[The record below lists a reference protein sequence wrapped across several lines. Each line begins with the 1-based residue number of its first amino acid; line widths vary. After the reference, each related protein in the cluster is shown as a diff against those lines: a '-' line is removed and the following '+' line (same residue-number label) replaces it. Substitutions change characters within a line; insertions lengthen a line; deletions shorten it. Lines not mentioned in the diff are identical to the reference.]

1 MHRIAVVIPAHNE
14 EAHIAACLAAVS
26 EAARRVAS
34 IESSRRHEVAVFV
47 VCDACTDGT
56 AEIVRDAGLTPLIV
70 RERSV
75 GAARAAGASAAL
87 QSVADW
93 LAFTDADTLVT
104 ESWLVAQLTLESD
117 VVCGTIAVEDWGAH
131 GEAVRNDFAATYKDI
146 DGHRH
151 IHGANL
157 GMSAAAYRRA
167 GGFAMLTSSEDVA
180 IVEALE
186 RAGATIAWS
195 AAPRV
200 VTSARVDHR
209 APHGFGAALVAAAER
224 FRKLA
229 AIEPTETRTTSFTF
243 PPFISPPFISK

>member
-1 MHRIAVVIPAHNE
+1 MKRSRMHRIAVVIPAHNE
-14 EAHIAACLAAVS
+14 EVHIAACLAAVG
-26 EAARRVAS
+26 EAARRIAS
-34 IESSRRHEVAVFV
+34 VESWLRHEVVTFV
-47 VCDACTDGT
+47 VCDACTDRT
-56 AEIVRDAGLTPLIV
+56 AEIVRDAGLSPLIV
-70 RERSV
+70 RERNV

-87 QSVADW
+87 RSGADW

-104 ESWLVAQLTLESD
+104 EDWLVAQLDLKSD
-117 VVCGTIAVEDWGAH
+117 VVCGTIAVEDWGSYD
-131 GEAVRNDFAATYKDI
+131 EAVRNDFATIYRDS

-151 IHGANL
+151 IHGANM
-157 GMSAAAYRRA
+157 GMSADAYRLA

-209 APHGFGAALVAAAER
+209 APMGFGAALVAAAER
-224 FRKLA
+224 FRRLA
-229 AIEPTETRTTSFTF
+229 ATEPTETSTTSFTL
-243 PPFISPPFISK
+243 PPFMSQ